1 MKLYARLIIYIK
13 PYWRH
18 IIGSL
23 IAMVLVSIANV
34 LIVPLIGTLSDA
46 IGSKDFQL
54 LNLVIAAAFGIYFLR
69 GIATYAQ
76 IYLMSFAGQ
85 RVVTDIR
92 KQVFSHLQS
101 LSLDFF
107 SKWRVG
113 EVISRSTND
122 IENIQHALIT
132 SVTEIFPSMI
142 TLLGVLGY
150 LLYLNWR
157 LTLMTLLIVPV
168 LSLIVTRFGEQMRNA
183 SRHAQRKIADISA
196 ILQETVSGARVVKS
210 FAMEKDEIEKFHN
223 ESEQSFWL
231 IMKQWQINATQMPLL
246 AFIQLLAVLAVI
258 WYGGFEVI
266 SGRLA
271 PSNLIAFFAGI
282 ALISDPVSKLGQI
295 NVTLQKA
302 LASAERIFELID
314 LEPTIKDAPDAIELP
329 RIKGNVEFKDVSF
342 KYEKDQQEVL
352 KDINFNAGAGK
363 IVALVGKS
371 GAGKSTFI
379 NLLPRFYDPTK
390 GTVAIDGLDIKKV
403 KLESLR
409 SQLGIVPQ
417 ETMLFSGT
425 VKDNIRYGKKDASPQ
440 EIEHVS
446 KIAHAHEF
454 IKDLPRGYDTLVG
467 ERGVLL
473 SGGQRQRVA
482 IARALLKDP
491 RILVF
496 DEATSSLD
504 TESERLVQDAM
515 QKLMEG
521 RTTFVIAHRIS
532 TVQHADIIIV
542 LDRGMIV
549 ETGKHDQLLQKG
561 GIYKRLY
568 DMQFKDEENPISK

>member
-409 SQLGIVPQ
+409 SQLGI
-417 ETMLFSGT
+417 
-425 VKDNIRYGKKDASPQ
+425 
-440 EIEHVS
+440 
-446 KIAHAHEF
+446 
-454 IKDLPRGYDTLVG
+454 
-467 ERGVLL
+467 
-473 SGGQRQRVA
+473 
-482 IARALLKDP
+482 
-491 RILVF
+491 
-496 DEATSSLD
+496 
-504 TESERLVQDAM
+504 
-515 QKLMEG
+515 
-521 RTTFVIAHRIS
+521 
-532 TVQHADIIIV
+532 
-542 LDRGMIV
+542 
-549 ETGKHDQLLQKG
+549 
-561 GIYKRLY
+561 
-568 DMQFKDEENPISK
+568 